1 LSLEIILPESE
12 LKPKP
17 VKSEKKKKMM
27 MKAQERQEALDKA
40 RAWALD
46 RTRARKKK

>member
-1 LSLEIILPESE
+1 LSIEIIPPERE

-17 VKSEKKKKMM
+17 VKSEKKKKKT
-27 MKAQERQEALDKA
+27 KAQERQEALDKA